1 MGQAEEQVAA
11 LGNHPSKTGPL
22 TQTAILND
30 VAEHVRVRK
39 VATREGRPEMLDD
52 GHVVEGDELQSP
64 TPGMPYSVRR
74 SVVEHEDAPEVFMT
88 SPIRA
93 VITDKAGAI
102 TLLTD
107 NSRYSV
113 EVIGR

>member
-1 MGQAEEQVAA
+1 
-11 LGNHPSKTGPL
+11 
-22 TQTAILND
+22 
-30 VAEHVRVRK
+30 
-39 VATREGRPEMLDD
+39 
-52 GHVVEGDELQSP
+52 
-64 TPGMPYSVRR
+64 MPYSVRR
-74 SVVEHEDAPEVFMT
+74 SVVEHEDAPDVFIT

-93 VITDKAGAI
+93 VITDNAGTI

>member
-1 MGQAEEQVAA
+1 VGQAQVPVASIRHHAA
-11 LGNHPSKTGPL
+11 TAGPL
-22 TQTAILND
+22 SRTAILTA

-39 VATREGRPEMLDD
+39 VSTRDGRPVMLDD

-64 TPGMPYSVRR
+64 TPGLPYSVRR
-74 SVVEHEDAPEVFMT
+74 SVVEHEDAPDVFMT

-93 VITDKAGAI
+93 VITDNAGAI

>member
-1 MGQAEEQVAA
+1 VGQAQVPVAPFRDHASAA
-11 LGNHPSKTGPL
+11 GALSRK
-22 TQTAILND
+22 AILTG

-39 VATREGRPEMLDD
+39 VSTRDGRPVMLDD

-64 TPGMPYSVRR
+64 TPGLPYSVRR
-74 SVVEHEDAPEVFMT
+74 SVVEHEDAPDVFMT

-93 VITDKAGAI
+93 VITDNAGTI

>member
-1 MGQAEEQVAA
+1 VGQAQV
-11 LGNHPSKTGPL
+11 PL
-22 TQTAILND
+22 TPFRHHASAAGALSPTAILTG

-39 VATREGRPEMLDD
+39 VSTRDGRPVMLDD

-64 TPGMPYSVRR
+64 TPGLPYSVRR
-74 SVVEHEDAPEVFMT
+74 SVVEHEDAPDVFMT

-93 VITDKAGAI
+93 VITDNAGAI

>member
-1 MGQAEEQVAA
+1 M
-11 LGNHPSKTGPL
+11 
-22 TQTAILND
+22 
-30 VAEHVRVRK
+30 AEHVRVRK
-39 VATREGRPEMLDD
+39 VSTREGRPEMLDD
-52 GHVVEGDELQSP
+52 GHLVEGDELQSP

-74 SVVEHEDAPEVFMT
+74 SVVEHEDAPDVFRT

-107 NSRYSV
+107 NSRYTV

>member
-1 MGQAEEQVAA
+1 M
-11 LGNHPSKTGPL
+11 S
-22 TQTAILND
+22 
-30 VAEHVRVRK
+30 EHVRVRK
-39 VATREGRPEMLDD
+39 VATRDGRPEMLDD
-52 GHVVEGDELQSP
+52 GHVVEGVELEPP

-74 SVVEHEDAPEVFMT
+74 TVSEHEDAPEVFRT

-93 VITDKAGAI
+93 VITTETGTI

-107 NSRYSV
+107 NSRYAV

>member
-1 MGQAEEQVAA
+1 M
-11 LGNHPSKTGPL
+11 
-22 TQTAILND
+22 
-30 VAEHVRVRK
+30 AEHVRVRK
-39 VATREGRPEMLDD
+39 VSTRDGRPVMLDD

-74 SVVEHEDAPEVFMT
+74 SVAEHDEAPDVFMT

-93 VITDKAGAI
+93 VITDGGGAI

-107 NSRYSV
+107 NSRYAV